1 MPFTLSHP
9 AAVLPLLRAAGAR
22 GPLVASA
29 LVAGS
34 MAPDVPFFAESL
46 LPGVYGHGGLTHR
59 WWAVPTL
66 DVAVAGALVAGWH
79 GLLRGPAVALLPERW
94 AGGAEALTAR
104 RAGGARGLG
113 DAGTAGATV
122 RGAAWFA
129 ASAAIGAATHVG
141 WDAFTHGDRLGTRLL
156 PVLDRPVAGVPL
168 YEALQYGSSALALV
182 ALGGWAARAVWAVE
196 PVRPAVR
203 LTPRARRAAVALLGA
218 ATAAGVLHRL
228 SPLRRNLVPE
238 VCFGAG
244 AGLAVG
250 AVGYAAVLAA
260 ARRLRGGRPDAP
272 GEAPRGAAAKARQ
285 AGRAGRADQA
295 GQARRVRQ
303 AERSSA

>member
-9 AAVLPLLRAAGAR
+9 AAVLPLLRRAGER

-46 LPGVYGHGGLTHR
+46 LPGVYGQGGLTHA

-66 DVAVAGALVAGWH
+66 DVAIAGALVAGWH
-79 GLLRGPAVALLPERW
+79 GLLRGPLVALLPERW
-94 AGGAEALTAR
+94 AGGAEALTVR
-104 RAGGARGLG
+104 RGGGRTVGGEAADGRA
-113 DAGTAGATV
+113 DAV
-122 RGAAWFA
+122 WFA
-129 ASAAIGAATHVG
+129 VSAAIGAATHVG
-141 WDAFTHGDRLGTRLL
+141 WDAFTHGGRLGVRLL
-156 PVLDRPVAGVPL
+156 PVLDRSVAGVPL

-182 ALGGWAARAVWAVE
+182 ALGGWADRAVRAVE
-196 PVRPAVR
+196 PVRPAVG
-203 LTPRARRAAVALLGA
+203 LPPRARRAALAVLGA

-228 SPLRRNLVPE
+228 GPLKRNLVPE

-250 AVGYAAVLAA
+250 AVGYAAVVAA
-260 ARRLRGGRPDAP
+260 ARRWRGGRPGP
-272 GEAPRGAAAKARQ
+272 GAASGSPRPE
-285 AGRAGRADQA
+285 
-295 GQARRVRQ
+295 VRQ
-303 AERSSA
+303 TERSSA

>member
-9 AAVLPLLRAAGAR
+9 AAVLPLLRAAGER

-46 LPGVYGHGGLTHR
+46 LPGVYRHGGLTHA

-66 DVAVAGALVAGWH
+66 DVAIAGALVAGWH
-79 GLLRGPAVALLPERW
+79 GLLRAPLVGLVPERW
-94 AGGAEALTAR
+94 AGGAEALTVR
-104 RAGGARGLG
+104 RPGGVGAGPRGV
-113 DAGTAGATV
+113 D
-122 RGAAWFA
+122 AAWFL
-129 ASAAIGAATHVG
+129 ASAAVGAATHVG
-141 WDAFTHGDRLGTRLL
+141 WDAFTHGGRLGVRLL
-156 PVLDRPVAGVPL
+156 PVLDRKVAGVPV
-168 YEALQYGSSALALV
+168 YEALQYGSSALAL
-182 ALGGWAARAVWAVE
+182 AAMGGWASRAVRAVE

-203 LTPRARRAAVALLGA
+203 LAPRTRRLATAALGA

-250 AVGYAAVLAA
+250 AVGYAAVVAA
-260 ARRLRGGRPDAP
+260 ARRWRGGRP
-272 GEAPRGAAAKARQ
+272 GTAANRRQ
-285 AGRAGRADQA
+285 L
-295 GQARRVRQ
+295 
-303 AERSSA
+303 ERSSA

>member
-9 AAVLPLLRAAGAR
+9 AAVLPLLRRAGER

-34 MAPDVPFFAESL
+34 MAPDLPFFADSL

-66 DVAVAGALVAGWH
+66 DVALAGALVAGWH
-79 GLLRGPAVALLPERW
+79 GLLRGPLVALLPERW
-94 AGGAEALTAR
+94 AGGAEALTVR
-104 RAGGARGLG
+104 RAGSGVDAL
-113 DAGTAGATV
+113 AGTGTSTGTSAGAGSGTGTGTAEGV
-122 RGAAWFA
+122 AWFA

-141 WDAFTHGDRLGTRLL
+141 WDAFTHGDRLGVRLL

-182 ALGGWAARAVWAVE
+182 AMGGWASRAVAAVE

-203 LTPRARRAAVALLGA
+203 LAPRTRRAAVAVLGA

-228 SPLRRNLVPE
+228 SPLKRNLVPE

-250 AVGYAAVLAA
+250 AVGYAAVVAA
-260 ARRLRGGRPDAP
+260 ARRWRGGRPGP
-272 GEAPRGAAAKARQ
+272 GAASGGPRSG
-285 AGRAGRADQA
+285 AGRPG
-295 GQARRVRQ
+295 VRQ
-303 AERSSA
+303 TERSSA

>member
-66 DVAVAGALVAGWH
+66 DVAIAGALVAGWH
-79 GLLRGPAVALLPERW
+79 GLLRGPMVALLPERW
-94 AGGAEALTAR
+94 AGGAEALTVR
-104 RAGGARGLG
+104 RAGGTGGVGA
-113 DAGTAGATV
+113 AGGAV
-122 RGAAWFA
+122 SGAAWFA
-129 ASAAIGAATHVG
+129 GSAAIGAATHVG
-141 WDAFTHGDRLGTRLL
+141 WDAFTHGDRLGARLL

-168 YEALQYGSSALALV
+168 YEALQYGSSALALA
-182 ALGGWAARAVWAVE
+182 ALGGWAVRAVRTVE

-203 LTPRARRAAVALLGA
+203 LAPRARRAAVALLGA
-218 ATAAGVLHRL
+218 ATAAGVVHRL

-260 ARRLRGGRPDAP
+260 ARRLRGARPDAV
-272 GEAPRGAAAKARQ
+272 GEVPRDLAPK
-285 AGRAGRADQA
+285 
-295 GQARRVRQ
+295 VRQ
-303 AERSSA
+303 TERSSA

>member
-46 LPGVYGHGGLTHR
+46 LPGVYAHGGLTHR

-79 GLLRGPAVALLPERW
+79 GLLRGPVVALLPERW

-104 RAGGARGLG
+104 RAADARDPGDTRDSGDTRGPAGVGAVG
-113 DAGTAGATV
+113 
-122 RGAAWFA
+122 GAAWFA

-141 WDAFTHGDRLGTRLL
+141 WDAFTHGGRLGVRLL

-168 YEALQYGSSALALV
+168 YEAVQYGSSALALA
-182 ALGGWAARAVWAVE
+182 ALGGWAVRAVRAVE

-203 LTPRARRAAVALLGA
+203 LAPRTRRAAVALLGA
-218 ATAAGVLHRL
+218 ATAAGVVHRL

-244 AGLAVG
+244 AGLAAG

-260 ARRLRGGRPDAP
+260 ARRLRGGRPDAV
-272 GEAPRGAAAKARQ
+272 
-285 AGRAGRADQA
+285 GRASRGDAPK
-295 GQARRVRQ
+295 VRQ
-303 AERSSA
+303 TERSSA

>member
-66 DVAVAGALVAGWH
+66 DVAIAGALVAGWH

-94 AGGAEALTAR
+94 AGAAEALTVR
-104 RAGGARGLG
+104 RS
-113 DAGTAGATV
+113 AGAGDVGDTGTV
-122 RGAAWFA
+122 GAGVGAGAGGAAWFA

-141 WDAFTHGDRLGTRLL
+141 WDAFTHGGRLGVRLL

-168 YEALQYGSSALALV
+168 YEVLQYGSSALALA
-182 ALGGWAARAVWAVE
+182 ALGGWAARAARAAE
-196 PVRPAVR
+196 PVRPA
-203 LTPRARRAAVALLGA
+203 
-218 ATAAGVLHRL
+218 
-228 SPLRRNLVPE
+228 
-238 VCFGAG
+238 
-244 AGLAVG
+244 
-250 AVGYAAVLAA
+250 
-260 ARRLRGGRPDAP
+260 
-272 GEAPRGAAAKARQ
+272 
-285 AGRAGRADQA
+285 
-295 GQARRVRQ
+295 
-303 AERSSA
+303 

>member
-46 LPGVYGHGGLTHR
+46 LPGVYGQGGLTHR
-59 WWAVPTL
+59 WWAVPTV
-66 DVAVAGALVAGWH
+66 DVAIAGALVAGWH
-79 GLLRGPAVALLPERW
+79 GLLRGPLVALLPERW
-94 AGGAEALTAR
+94 AGGAEALTVR
-104 RAGGARGLG
+104 RAGNAAGPA
-113 DAGTAGATV
+113 DAGAVG
-122 RGAAWFA
+122 GAAWFA

-141 WDAFTHGDRLGTRLL
+141 WDAFTHGDRLGVRLL

-168 YEALQYGSSALALV
+168 YEALQYGSSALALA
-182 ALGGWAARAVWAVE
+182 ALGGWAARAVRAVE
-196 PVRPAVR
+196 PVRPTVR
-203 LTPRARRAAVALLGA
+203 LAPRARRAAVATLGA

-228 SPLRRNLVPE
+228 APLRRNLVPE

-260 ARRLRGGRPDAP
+260 ARRLRGGRPDVLR
-272 GEAPRGAAAKARQ
+272 EEPRDVAAK
-285 AGRAGRADQA
+285 
-295 GQARRVRQ
+295 VRQ
-303 AERSSA
+303 TERSSA

>member
-9 AAVLPLLRAAGAR
+9 AAVLPLLRAAGER

-34 MAPDVPFFAESL
+34 MAPDVPFFADSL
-46 LPGVYGHGGLTHR
+46 LPGLYGRGGLTHA

-66 DVAVAGALVAGWH
+66 DVAIAGALVAGWH
-79 GLLRGPAVALLPERW
+79 GLLRAPLVGLLPERW

-104 RAGGARGLG
+104 RPGGAG
-113 DAGTAGATV
+113 AGV
-122 RGAAWFA
+122 RGVDAAWFLV
-129 ASAAIGAATHVG
+129 SAAVGAATHVG
-141 WDAFTHGDRLGTRLL
+141 WDAFTHGGRLGVRLL
-156 PVLDRPVAGVPL
+156 PVLDRKVAGVPV
-168 YEALQYGSSALALV
+168 YDALQYGSSALAL
-182 ALGGWAARAVWAVE
+182 AAMGGWAARAVRAAQ

-203 LTPRARRAAVALLGA
+203 LAPRTRRLATAALGA

-228 SPLRRNLVPE
+228 SPLRRNFVPE

-250 AVGYAAVLAA
+250 AVGYAAVVAA
-260 ARRLRGGRPDAP
+260 ARRWRGGRP
-272 GEAPRGAAAKARQ
+272 GTGANSRQ
-285 AGRAGRADQA
+285 L
-295 GQARRVRQ
+295 
-303 AERSSA
+303 ERSSA

>member
-9 AAVLPLLRAAGAR
+9 AAVLPLLRAAGER

-34 MAPDVPFFAESL
+34 MAPDVPFFADSL
-46 LPGVYGHGGLTHR
+46 LPGVYGHGGLTHV

-66 DVAVAGALVAGWH
+66 DVAIAGALVAGWH
-79 GLLRGPAVALLPERW
+79 GVLRAPLVGLLPERW
-94 AGGAEALTAR
+94 AGGVEALTVR
-104 RAGGARGLG
+104 RAEG
-113 DAGTAGATV
+113 V
-122 RGAAWFA
+122 RGVDAAWFL
-129 ASAAIGAATHVG
+129 ASAAVGAATHVG
-141 WDAFTHGDRLGTRLL
+141 WDAFTHGGRLGVRLL
-156 PVLDRPVAGVPL
+156 PVLDRKVAGVPV
-168 YEALQYGSSALALV
+168 YEALQYGSSALAL
-182 ALGGWAARAVWAVE
+182 AAMAGWAARAVRAVE

-203 LTPRARRAAVALLGA
+203 LAPRTRRVATVALGA

-250 AVGYAAVLAA
+250 AAGYAAVVAA
-260 ARRLRGGRPDAP
+260 ARWWRRGGRP
-272 GEAPRGAAAKARQ
+272 GTGSNSRQ
-285 AGRAGRADQA
+285 L
-295 GQARRVRQ
+295 
-303 AERSSA
+303 ERSSA

>member
-9 AAVLPLLRAAGAR
+9 AAVLPLLRRAGER

-66 DVAVAGALVAGWH
+66 DVVIAGALVAGWH
-79 GLLRGPAVALLPERW
+79 GLLRGPLVALLPERW
-94 AGGAEALTAR
+94 SGGAEALTVR
-104 RAGGARGLG
+104 RAGSGGGTGAS
-113 DAGTAGATV
+113 V
-122 RGAAWFA
+122 AWFA

-141 WDAFTHGDRLGTRLL
+141 WDAFTHGGRLGVRLL
-156 PVLDRPVAGVPL
+156 PVLDREVAGVPL
-168 YEALQYGSSALALV
+168 YESLQYGSSALAL
-182 ALGGWAARAVWAVE
+182 AAMGGWAARAVGAVE
-196 PVRPAVR
+196 PVRPTVR
-203 LTPRARRAAVALLGA
+203 LAPRTRRAAVAVLGA

-228 SPLRRNLVPE
+228 SPLKRNLVPE

-250 AVGYAAVLAA
+250 AVGYAAVVAA
-260 ARRLRGGRPDAP
+260 ARRLRGGRP
-272 GEAPRGAAAKARQ
+272 G
-285 AGRAGRADQA
+285 AGRNRNAGPGPSGGRAPKV
-295 GQARRVRQ
+295 GQDSGVGRASNVRQ
-303 AERSSA
+303 TERSSA

>member
-9 AAVLPLLRAAGAR
+9 AAVLPLLRAAGER

-66 DVAVAGALVAGWH
+66 DVAIAGALVAGWH
-79 GLLRGPAVALLPERW
+79 GLLRAPLVGLLPEGW
-94 AGGAEALTAR
+94 AGGAEALTVR
-104 RAGGARGLG
+104 TGRPGRAGSVG
-113 DAGTAGATV
+113 
-122 RGAAWFA
+122 WFA

-141 WDAFTHGDRLGTRLL
+141 WDAFTHGGRLGTRLL
-156 PVLDRPVAGVPL
+156 PVLERRVAGVPL
-168 YEALQYGSSALALV
+168 YEAAQYGSSALAL
-182 ALGGWAARAVWAVE
+182 AAMGGWAARAVRAAP
-196 PVRPAVR
+196 PVTPALRPGPGV
-203 LTPRARRAAVALLGA
+203 RRAAVAALGA
-218 ATAAGVLHRL
+218 ATAAGVVHRL

-250 AVGYAAVLAA
+250 AVGYAALAVA
-260 ARRLRGGRPDAP
+260 ARRWRGGRA
-272 GEAPRGAAAKARQ
+272 RGRNLP
-285 AGRAGRADQA
+285 
-295 GQARRVRQ
+295 Q

>member
-46 LPGVYGHGGLTHR
+46 LPGVYGQGGLTHR
-59 WWAVPTL
+59 WWAVPTV
-66 DVAVAGALVAGWH
+66 DVAIAGALVAGWH
-79 GLLRGPAVALLPERW
+79 GLLRGPLVALLPERW
-94 AGGAEALTAR
+94 VGGAEALTVR
-104 RAGGARGLG
+104 RAGNAA
-113 DAGTAGATV
+113 DPAEAGAV
-122 RGAAWFA
+122 GGAAWFA

-141 WDAFTHGDRLGTRLL
+141 WDAFTHGDRLGVRLL

-168 YEALQYGSSALALV
+168 YEALQYGSSALALA
-182 ALGGWAARAVWAVE
+182 ALGGWAARAVRAVE

-203 LTPRARRAAVALLGA
+203 LAPRARRAAVATLGA

-228 SPLRRNLVPE
+228 APLRRNLVPE

-260 ARRLRGGRPDAP
+260 ARRLRGGRPDVLR
-272 GEAPRGAAAKARQ
+272 EEPRDVAAK
-285 AGRAGRADQA
+285 
-295 GQARRVRQ
+295 VRQ
-303 AERSSA
+303 TERSSA

>member
-9 AAVLPLLRAAGAR
+9 AAVLPLLRRAGVR

-66 DVAVAGALVAGWH
+66 DVAIAGSLVAGWH
-79 GLLRGPAVALLPERW
+79 GLLRGPLVALLPERF

-104 RAGGARGLG
+104 RVGAGGAR
-113 DAGTAGATV
+113 AGGVAGAD
-122 RGAAWFA
+122 AAWFA

-141 WDAFTHGDRLGTRLL
+141 WDAFTHGGRLGVRLL
-156 PVLDRPVAGVPL
+156 PVLDRSVAGVPV

-182 ALGGWAARAVWAVE
+182 AMGGWAARAVRAVE
-196 PVRPAVR
+196 PARPEVA
-203 LTPRARRAAVALLGA
+203 LAPGTRRAAVALLGA

-228 SPLRRNLVPE
+228 SPLKRNLVPE

-250 AVGYAAVLAA
+250 AVGYAAVVAA
-260 ARRLRGGRPDAP
+260 VRRVRGGRPGP
-272 GEAPRGAAAKARQ
+272 GAASGGSRP
-285 AGRAGRADQA
+285 D
-295 GQARRVRQ
+295 VRQ
-303 AERSSA
+303 TERSSA

>member
-9 AAVLPLLRAAGAR
+9 AAVLPLLRAAGER

-46 LPGVYGHGGLTHR
+46 LPGVYRHGGLTHA

-66 DVAVAGALVAGWH
+66 DVAIAGALVAGWH
-79 GLLRGPAVALLPERW
+79 GLLRAPVVGLLPERW
-94 AGGAEALTAR
+94 AGGAEALTVRRRPVVGGAALGPVPGGGAGAETGAGGGGLR
-104 RAGGARGLG
+104 RADVL
-113 DAGTAGATV
+113 
-122 RGAAWFA
+122 WFL
-129 ASAAIGAATHVG
+129 ASAAVGALTHVG
-141 WDAFTHGDRLGTRLL
+141 WDAFTHGGRLGVRLL
-156 PVLDRPVAGVPL
+156 PVLDRPVAGVPG
-168 YEALQYGSSALALV
+168 YELLQYGSSALALA
-182 ALGGWAARAVWAVE
+182 ALGGWAARAVRAVE

-203 LTPRARRAAVALLGA
+203 LAPRTRRAAVVALGA

-250 AVGYAAVLAA
+250 AVGYAAVVAA
-260 ARRLRGGRPDAP
+260 ARRWRGGRP
-272 GEAPRGAAAKARQ
+272 GTGANSRQ
-285 AGRAGRADQA
+285 T
-295 GQARRVRQ
+295 V
-303 AERSSA
+303 RSSA